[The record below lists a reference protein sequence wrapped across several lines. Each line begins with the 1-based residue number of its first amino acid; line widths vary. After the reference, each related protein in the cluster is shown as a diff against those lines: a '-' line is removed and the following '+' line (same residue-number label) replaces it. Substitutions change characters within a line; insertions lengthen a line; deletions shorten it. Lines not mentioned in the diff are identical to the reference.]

1 MDNFD
6 KPLFKGLLTALTFS
20 LANDHTLGAD
30 QNKMLLMCVLAVLT
44 LVFTPEQLINTVKEV
59 SGEISP
65 IINNIF
71 DDPSFAKNLLESIQA
86 KPNKNE
92 TQLTAS
98 PLTHREQ
105 QVLTLM
111 ANGLMNKEI
120 AEKIG
125 LREGTVKCHVNSI
138 LHKLNANVRTEA
150 VVIAIKNGLID
161 IHAT

>member
-1 MDNFD
+1 MESFN
-6 KPLFKGLLTALTFS
+6 KQLFKGLLAALTFS
-20 LANDHTLGAD
+20 LANDHMLGAD
-30 QNKMLLMCVLAVLT
+30 QNRMLLIGVLTVLT

-59 SGEISP
+59 STANSP

-71 DDPSFAKNLLESIQA
+71 DDPSFAKNLLETIHA
-86 KPNKNE
+86 KPNKKE

-150 VVIAIKNGLID
+150 VVLAIKNGLID
-161 IHAT
+161 IQTT